1 MKKAKK
7 QNVATQRA
15 QVDDDEITLPFRIV
29 CTRRETPDGPDGFP
43 LEVEKVRLTGKSLL
57 EPRDTD

>member
-1 MKKAKK
+1 MKNAKK
-7 QNVATQRA
+7 QKAIQRV
-15 QVDDDEITLPFRIV
+15 QVDEDEITLPFRIV

-43 LEVEKVRLTGKSLL
+43 LEVERVRLTGKSLL

>member
-1 MKKAKK
+1 MKNVKK
-7 QNVATQRA
+7 QKATQRV
-15 QVDDDEITLPFRIV
+15 QVDEDEITLPFRIV

-43 LEVEKVRLTGKSLL
+43 LEVERVRLTGKSLL

>member
-1 MKKAKK
+1 MKNAKK
-7 QNVATQRA
+7 QKAIQRV
-15 QVDDDEITLPFRIV
+15 QVDEDEITLPFRIV

-43 LEVEKVRLTGKSLL
+43 LEVERVRPTGKSLL

>member
-1 MKKAKK
+1 MKKAKR
-7 QNVATQRA
+7 QGATQRVL
-15 QVDDDEITLPFRIV
+15 VDDDEITLPFRIV

-43 LEVEKVRLTGKSLL
+43 PEVEKVRLTGKSLL